1 MSARFLFAPL
11 AAAFAAVAV
20 VPAHAQDP
28 AAGYPSKTIRIYGQ
42 GTGSTA
48 DYLSRYL
55 AQKLTERW
63 GQPVI
68 VDSRSGAGGTIPTD
82 AVAKAAP
89 DGYNL
94 VMGHAGPF
102 VSAVTL
108 YAKTLPYDP
117 VRDFEPVTMV
127 AKGVTVLVVNPKVPV
142 KTAQELIAYAKEK
155 GDLSYG
161 SAGNGSISHLTGEL
175 LKKVTGVPLQHVPY
189 RSAGNAL
196 AAVLSGEVQVSF
208 LSPLTAHGQ
217 LAAGTVRPLA
227 VSSAVRFPSVPDVP
241 SAVEAGIPGMEAQ
254 LWFGLFTTGKTPKSV
269 VAKLNREITGILK
282 DPQTQETFLKQ
293 GVQAAPS
300 TPEELAAWVT
310 SELARWTP
318 IIQATGIKAD

>member
-1 MSARFLFAPL
+1 MRTTLLVAALAL
-11 AAAFAAVAV
+11 AASIATAAQ
-20 VPAHAQDP
+20 AQDP
-28 AAGYPSKTIRIYGQ
+28 AAGFPSKPIRIYGQ

-48 DYLSRYL
+48 DYLSRYI

-68 VDSRSGAGGTIPTD
+68 VDSAAGAGGTIPTN

-127 AKGVTVLVVNPKVPV
+127 AQGVTVLVTNLAVPV
-142 KTAQELIAYAKEK
+142 SSAQELIAYAKQK

-175 LKKVTGVPLQHVPY
+175 LKSVTGIPLQHVPY

-196 AAVLSGEVQVSF
+196 TAVLGGEVQVSF
-208 LSPLTAHGQ
+208 LSPLTAHSQ
-217 LAAGTVRPLA
+217 LQAGKLRALA
-227 VSSAVRFPSVPDVP
+227 VSSATRFPSVPEIP
-241 SAVEAGIPGMEAQ
+241 SAAEAGIPGMQAK
-254 LWFGLFTTGKTPKSV
+254 LWFGLFTTAKTPRPIV
-269 VAKLNREITGILK
+269 MKLNREIGNILR
-282 DPQTQETFLKQ
+282 DPQAKEAILKQ
-293 GVQAAPS
+293 GIETAPG
-300 TPEELAAWVT
+300 TPEELGEWVK

-318 IIQATGIKAD
+318 VIQAAGIKAD

>member
-1 MSARFLFAPL
+1 MRTFAAMGAALLL
-11 AAAFAAVAV
+11 AAA
-20 VPAHAQDP
+20 PSHAQDP
-28 AAGYPSKTIRIYGQ
+28 AAAYPGKTLRIFGQ

-48 DYLSRYL
+48 DYLSRYI

-68 VDSRSGAGGTIPTD
+68 VDSRAGAGGTIPTD
-82 AVAKAAP
+82 IVAKSPP

-102 VSAVTL
+102 VSAVSL

-127 AKGVTVLVVNPKVPV
+127 ATGVTVLVTNLALPV
-142 KTAQELIAYAKEK
+142 SNAQEFIAYAKQK

-175 LKKVTGVPLQHVPY
+175 LKSVTGIPLQHIPY
-189 RSAGNAL
+189 KSAGNAL
-196 AAVLSGEVQVSF
+196 TAVLGGEVQVSF
-208 LSPLTAHGQ
+208 LSPLTAHAQ
-217 LAAGTVRPLA
+217 LKGGKLRALA
-227 VSSAVRFPSVPDVP
+227 VSSRTRFASVPEIP
-241 SAVEAGIPGMEAQ
+241 SAVEAGIPGMEAK
-254 LWFGLFTTGKTPKSV
+254 LWFGLFAPAKTPRPIV
-269 VAKLNREITGILK
+269 MKLNREIGDILRN
-282 DPQTQETFLKQ
+282 PETKEAILKQ
-293 GVQAAPS
+293 GIETAPS
-300 TPEELAAWVT
+300 SPEELGDWVK

-318 IIQATGIKAD
+318 VIRAAGIKAD

>member
-1 MSARFLFAPL
+1 MNRL
-11 AAAFAAVAV
+11 ASLALALLAGATL
-20 VPAHAQDP
+20 AHAQDP
-28 AAGYPSKTIRIYGQ
+28 AAAYPSRTIRIYGQ

-48 DYLSRYL
+48 DYLSRYI

-89 DGYNL
+89 DGYTM

-117 VRDFEPVTMV
+117 LRDFEPVTMV
-127 AKGVTVLVVNPKVPV
+127 AKGVTVLVVNPKLPV
-142 KTAQELIAYAKEK
+142 KTAQEFLAYAKQK

-175 LKKVTGVPLQHVPY
+175 LKKVTGIPLQHVPY

-196 AAVLSGEVQVSF
+196 AAVLSGEVPVSF

-217 LAAGTVRPLA
+217 LKAGTVRPLA
-227 VSSAVRFPSVPDVP
+227 VSSAARFPSVPEVP
-241 SAVEAGIPGMEAQ
+241 SAVEAGIPGMQAQ
-254 LWFGLFTTGKTPKSV
+254 LWFGLFTTGKTPRTIV
-269 VAKLNREITGILK
+269 TKLNREIGDILR
-282 DPQTQETFLKQ
+282 DPQAKEAILKQ
-293 GVQAAPS
+293 GIEATPS
-300 TPEELAAWVT
+300 TPEELRDWVK

-318 IIQATGIKAD
+318 IIQAAGIRAD